1 MIFGA
6 ALLLGFV
13 NSLHCL
19 GMCGPLHIAAMSR
32 NNSYIH
38 SLFYHF
44 SRLSIYALLGL
55 LFGTFGFG
63 LYLAGIQQPLSII
76 SGVLIILFVMVGM
89 NKVEAILYKPFH
101 FLLGNKLSG
110 VYQQHPIPKII
121 MAGAINGL
129 LPCGLVYMALLGSMV
144 LQNAWQGALFMFLFG
159 VGTLP
164 VFILTT
170 ILPSFFKLRFNYQF
184 IAKTFGIVLGIY
196 LIIRGMG
203 LGIPYVSPVIDQTIQ
218 TDSVCAPH

>member
-1 MIFGA
+1 
-6 ALLLGFV
+6 
-13 NSLHCL
+13 
-19 GMCGPLHIAAMSR
+19 
-32 NNSYIH
+32 
-38 SLFYHF
+38 
-44 SRLSIYALLGL
+44 
-55 LFGTFGFG
+55 
-63 LYLAGIQQPLSII
+63 
-76 SGVLIILFVMVGM
+76 
-89 NKVEAILYKPFH
+89 
-101 FLLGNKLSG
+101 
-110 VYQQHPIPKII
+110 
-121 MAGAINGL
+121 
-129 LPCGLVYMALLGSMV
+129 MALLGSMV

-184 IAKTFGIVLGIY
+184 IAKAFGIVLGIY

>member
-1 MIFGA
+1 MIFVA
-6 ALLLGFV
+6 ALMLGFV

-19 GMCGPLHIAAMSR
+19 GMCGPLHVAAMSR
-32 NNSYIH
+32 HNSFVH

-44 SRLSIYALLGL
+44 SRLTIYALLGL
-55 LFGTFGFG
+55 LFGSFGFG
-63 LYLAGIQQPLSII
+63 FYLAGIQQPLSII
-76 SGVLIILFVMVGM
+76 SGLLIILFVLIGM

-101 FLLGNKLSG
+101 FLLGNKLAG
-110 VYQQHPIPKII
+110 AYQQHPIPKII

-144 LQNAWQGALFMFLFG
+144 LQDVWQGALFMFLFG

-164 VFILTT
+164 VFIITT

-184 IAKTFGIVLGIY
+184 IAKAFGIMLGIY